1 MVRLLC
7 VGVLLCLAATAV
19 SDTPAALED
28 GVIDDLGVEAL
39 ADPDESGE
47 MIHQDENHMS
57 KEDIKSASSVFDVLF
72 PTDEDEE
79 VLKGAE
85 QQVEKAKM
93 SSMGGDAVK
102 EEKKKSVANALSR
115 AEAQESKAR
124 DKILAAKGL
133 KETEAAT
140 EQLDKAKAKVEKDKE
155 KAAAL

>member
-1 MVRLLC
+1 MGSKEREKQEMVRLLC
-7 VGVLLCLAATAV
+7 VGILLCLAATAV

-72 PTDEDEE
+72 PTDEDDEEGDLGEGAEGGDPLEDARGARKTATKALLAAKGEDATKKAEE

-93 SSMGGDAVK
+93 SSMG
-102 EEKKKSVANALSR
+102 
-115 AEAQESKAR
+115 
-124 DKILAAKGL
+124 
-133 KETEAAT
+133 
-140 EQLDKAKAKVEKDKE
+140 
-155 KAAAL
+155 